1 MKWRKLGLVYRPT
14 GAQWWA
20 REYAHLPTPELRDE
34 RTLRVYFAALDHER
48 YGRIGYVDLDAADP
62 LRVLRAAEEPVL
74 DLGPPGG
81 FDDAGVNPSCFIDI
95 AGRKSLYYI
104 GWQRCRRVPYQL
116 FAGLAAEEDER
127 FRKIGR
133 APVLDRTDAEPFLRS
148 APSVLREGNR
158 YRAWYVSA
166 LDWTEVGGTPYPRYV
181 VRHAESADGVR
192 WSDGGP
198 VCIAHEDADE
208 FGIGRPWVVRDRD
221 IYRMWYAVRSRSTP
235 YRIGYAESADG
246 LRWSRKDAEAGI
258 TRSDDG
264 GWDSEMI
271 CYPAVID
278 VRGRRL
284 MFYNGNRHGASGFGV
299 AVLEG

>member
-1 MKWRKLGLVYRPT
+1 MRWRKLGLVYRPS
-14 GAQWWA
+14 GEQWWA
-20 REYAHLPTPELRDE
+20 RAYAHLPTPELLDE

-62 LRVLRAAEEPVL
+62 RRVLRAAAEPVL
-74 DLGPPGG
+74 ELGPPGG
-81 FDDAGVNPSCFIDI
+81 FDDAGVNPSCLTDVG
-95 AGRKSLYYI
+95 GRKCLYYI
-104 GWQRCRRVPYQL
+104 GWQSCRRVPYQL
-116 FAGLAAEEDER
+116 FTGLAEAEGEH
-127 FRKIGR
+127 FRKVGR
-133 APVLDRTDAEPFLRS
+133 TPILDRTDAEPFLRS
-148 APSVLREGNR
+148 APSVLFDGGH

-181 VRHAESADGVR
+181 VRHAESPDGLR

-198 VCIAHEDADE
+198 VCIGHDDPDE
-208 FGIGRPWVVRDRD
+208 FGIGRPWVLRDGAG
-221 IYRMWYAVRSRSTP
+221 YRMWYSVRLRAAP

-246 LRWSRKDAEAGI
+246 LRWTRKDAEAGI
-258 TRSDDG
+258 TRSDA

-278 VRGRRL
+278 AGGRRL
-284 MFYNGNRHGASGFGV
+284 LFYNGNRHGASGFGV